1 MKRITRWSLLLAGL
15 VLCALP
21 AAALAGEN
29 PGFEKMKSLVGEWEG
44 LTEEGE
50 VSISYRLV
58 SDGTALMETLVH
70 AGESEMVTIY
80 TADGDRVALTHYCN
94 ENNQPRMQSG
104 PISASPEELA
114 YSFVG
119 GTNMASPATP
129 HMHNLVV
136 SFEGG
141 DEFTQRWTWR
151 DQEKEVTTTFHFKR
165 KKSS

>member
-1 MKRITRWSLLLAGL
+1 
-15 VLCALP
+15 
-21 AAALAGEN
+21 
-29 PGFEKMKSLVGEWEG
+29 MKSLVGEWEG
-44 LTEEGE
+44 LTEEE
-50 VSISYRLV
+50 KVSISYRLV

-104 PISASPEELA
+104 PINASPEELA
-114 YSFVG
+114 YAFVG
-119 GTNMASPATP
+119 GTNMAGPATP

-136 SFEGG
+136 SFEGE
-141 DEFTQRWTWR
+141 DRFTQKWTWR
-151 DQEKEVTTTFHFKR
+151 DKEKEMTTTFHFKR